1 MAARTKTATNG
12 AVSSVIQLQPL
23 KLETVEIPI
32 IGETELI
39 IHAWSEKAKRQMLE
53 KQMNPGARAKKEP
66 KDPVADYESSFYR
79 LPDGTPGIPSR
90 SFKGAIVGA
99 CRLFDGLPMTQAKI
113 AIRVTGEGPELLLPI
128 EGDPYMREDMVRLE
142 TGVADIRY
150 RPGFP
155 EWRTRLPITFNASL
169 LTLSSL
175 VHLVDAAGQGG
186 VGEWRPSA
194 PKSATG
200 SFGTFRVET
209 EAM

>member
-1 MAARTKTATNG
+1 MAARTKTASNG
-12 AVSSVIQLQPL
+12 AASSVIQLQPL

-32 IGETELI
+32 VGETELI

-66 KDPVADYESSFYR
+66 KDPTADYEAAFHR
-79 LPDGTPGIPSR
+79 LPDGRPGFPSGG
-90 SFKGAIVGA
+90 FKAAIVGA

-113 AIRVTGEGPELLLPI
+113 AIRVSGEGPLLLVPI
-128 EGDPYMREDMVRLE
+128 SGDPYMREDMVRLE

-155 EWRTRLPITFNASL
+155 DWKAVLPITFNASL
-169 LTLSSL
+169 LSLSSL

-186 VGEWRPSA
+186 IGEWRPSA
-194 PKSATG
+194 PKSASG
-200 SFGTFRVET
+200 SFGTFRVNT
-209 EAM
+209 EEM